1 MMIKNNIASLIFSI
15 TILTFVWS
23 CNDENACND
32 CLEVT
37 TKSLR
42 YVDSEGINLLFGN
55 QAIYNPENLVITD
68 SNGEFV
74 DVWLQED
81 NGTIAFDLEVNA
93 TSYQI
98 VLTDTFTDN
107 VQFELAE
114 RKSESCCG
122 NVTFSTN
129 TILNGQEIENS
140 DLIVIT
146 N

>member
-1 MMIKNNIASLIFSI
+1 MKINKIRFFTLIGL
-15 TILTFVWS
+15 TILS
-23 CNDENACND
+23 CSDDEKACPA
-32 CLEVT
+32 CLELT

-42 YVDSEGINLLFGN
+42 YTDSEGINLLFGN
-55 QAIYNPENLVITD
+55 QAIYNPENLIITD

-122 NVTFSTN
+122 NITFSTN